1 MPIKQREKKTE
12 EGTASTHRRGEG
24 LGTGKVGNSSRPGG
38 TGNTAKPGSQ
48 SGQGNT
54 QGKKDDRGRAGDLLG
69 AALGAGSS
77 SSSGSSGS
85 GLGSGLG
92 SALLGAA
99 ASGLTGSGSSSNNKK
114 SGGGFTRL
122 ILIALIVIGVI
133 WFAKNYM
140 DCGGNG
146 GGYVNPTYPVQTTQQ
161 VPVNPGTDTYYTGGA
176 VSGDSLSGLLSSLGL
191 SGTLTGSGSGSYNY
205 NTGSSSVSS
214 NGWSSQ
220 SNTGSLDT
228 TVAFG
233 TPDKRTTILGNNKD
247 VFTIMVYMCG
257 TDLES
262 KYGMAT
268 ADLQE
273 MLKATVDSDKL
284 NLIIYTGGCKAWKN
298 SVVSSS
304 KNEIYQ
310 IADGKLYR
318 VEADMGSGAM
328 VTPSTLTEFIQ
339 YCKKNYPANRYGLIF
354 WDHGGGSVT
363 GYGYDEKN
371 TRSGSMGLSGINA
384 ALKNGGVQFDFV
396 GFDACLMATAE
407 TAMMLKDHADYLI
420 ASEES
425 EPGYGWYYT
434 DWLTMISK
442 NSSVST
448 LEIGKNIVD
457 TFIADCAKTSRGQ
470 DATLSVIDVAE
481 FNHTVPAALR
491 TFSNATSTQVSS
503 DYSSVATARS
513 RSHEFAKGNGIDQID
528 LVDFA
533 ARIGTTEAN
542 GLVDA
547 LKGAVKY
554 NLTSS
559 GLTNCYGVS
568 AYFPYRSTKNV
579 DTAVSQFN
587 SIGMDASYGKLLQN
601 FASMQVSGQ
610 IASGGNTG
618 YSSSIGSLLTGGQNS
633 YSSSSTDLLSE
644 LLGGYFGTSS
654 SSSSSSSGLDISSL
668 ISGLSGSNTD
678 FFTGRSLSNQ
688 EAAAYIADHSFDYSQ
703 LNFKEDGD
711 GIAYFT
717 ISKEQWPLV
726 TDLALSM
733 YYDDGEGY
741 IDLGIDNIFELSAQ
755 GDVLEP
761 SSATW
766 MTVGGQ
772 LVAYYYENTIQDGA
786 DYTITGYIPCLLNG
800 ELVRLLVVFDNEYP
814 DGHITGYQP
823 MYTEGEVDVLPKN
836 ITGEADDDG
845 EAVYFLQKGDVIDF
859 VADCYDYDGNYE
871 DTFKIGEQWTY
882 DGGEIR
888 IVNKALESGKANMM
902 YRVTDIYNMEYW
914 SSAVTN

>member
-38 TGNTAKPGSQ
+38 TGNTARPGSQ
-48 SGQGNT
+48 NGQGKT
-54 QGKKDDRGRAGDLLG
+54 GSSQGQDDRGLAGDLLG

-77 SSSGSSGS
+77 GSSGSSGS
-85 GLGSGLG
+85 GLGTGLG

-99 ASGLTGSGSSSNNKK
+99 ASGLTGSSNKK
-114 SGGGFTRL
+114 KGGGGFMRL

-133 WFAKNYM
+133 WFAKNYL
-140 DCGGNG
+140 DCGGGNG
-146 GGYVNPTYPVQTTQQ
+146 GGYVNPTYTPQTTQQ

-191 SGTLTGSGSGSYNY
+191 SGTLTGSGSSSYNY
-205 NTGSSSVSS
+205 NTGSTAVSS

-220 SNTGSLDT
+220 NNTGKLDT

-233 TPDKRTTILGNNKD
+233 TPNKRTTILGNNRD
-247 VFTIMVYMCG
+247 VYTIMVYMCG

-268 ADLQE
+268 ADMQE
-273 MLKATVDSDKL
+273 MLKATVGDNV
-284 NLIIYTGGCKAWKN
+284 NLILYTGGCKAWKN
-298 SVVSSS
+298 SVVSASE
-304 KNEIYQ
+304 NELYQ
-310 IADGKLYR
+310 IHGGKLYR
-318 VEADMGSGAM
+318 LD
-328 VTPSTLTEFIQ
+328 TPSAMKSGSMVAPDTLTRFIQ
-339 YCKKNYPANRYGLIF
+339 YCKTNFAANRYGLIF

-371 TRSGSMGLSGINA
+371 ARAGSMGLSGINA
-384 ALKNGGVQFDFV
+384 ALKSGGVQFDFV

-491 TFSNATSTQVSS
+491 TFSNATSSQVSS
-503 DYSSVATARS
+503 DYSTVAAARS
-513 RSHEFAKGNGIDQID
+513 RSHEFARSNGIDQID

-533 ARIGTTEAN
+533 ARIGTNEAN

-587 SIGMDASYGKLLQN
+587 SIGMDSSYGKLLQN

-618 YSSSIGSLLTGGQNS
+618 YASSIGSLLTGGQNS
-633 YSSSSTDLLSE
+633 YSSSSSDLLSE
-644 LLGGYFGTSS
+644 LLGGYFGSSS

-668 ISGLSGSNTD
+668 ISGLSGGNTD

-688 EAAAYIADHSFDYSQ
+688 EAAAYIVDHSFDYSQ
-703 LNFKEDGD
+703 LNFKEDGA
-711 GIAYFT
+711 GIAYFN

-761 SSATW
+761 STATW

-772 LVAYYYENTIQDGA
+772 LVAYYWESTVKDGS

-800 ELVRLLVVFDNEYP
+800 ELVRLLVVFDNADP
-814 DGHITGYQP
+814 AGRITGYQP
-823 MYTEGEVDVLPKN
+823 MYAEDVEVLPKN
-836 ITGEADDDG
+836 ITGETDDDG
-845 EAVYFLQKGDVIDF
+845 EAVYFLKAGDVIDF
-859 VADCYDYDGNYE
+859 IADCYDYDGNYE

-882 DGGEIR
+882 DGGEIK

-902 YRVTDIYNMEYW
+902 YRITDIYNMEYW